1 MKIILA
7 GTPEFAVKPFEQVI
21 NNFDVVAIVSQPDR
35 PASRG
40 YKVNPTPVK
49 LLAKKYNIPLY
60 QPQKISQIYEQ
71 LASYQVDIFLTCAFG
86 QYIPTKILDLPKIAS
101 INIHGSLLPKY
112 RGAAPIQYSL
122 LNNDSETGISL
133 IYMTKE
139 FDAGDI
145 LFTSKIAILPRDT
158 SQTMFEKLSNLAS
171 QNIVKW
177 LKDIELNKINPIK
190 QDVSKVVLSP
200 KLSKDDALLT
210 SYMSKQQAF
219 NIIRCFS
226 SNPGAYIIYQN
237 KRLKVYYAYFEPIK
251 NAIKLDFSDGSL
263 YASDYQFESKR
274 RVILK

>member
-171 QNIVKW
+171 ENIVKW